1 MGRAKRTGSIS
12 MQNSNQAESKRARPN
27 SKGSVRP
34 SRPGR
39 HESISDAFGSD
50 MEVSDE
56 DDISDSGQNDLDDA
70 RNALKNLQT
79 AIEKAEKSDAFA
91 KDMEKKVRIDEKR
104 LKDMF
109 QKEDDEWHNDDE
121 NFQCQFS
128 SLMRAVLSLRK
139 IKANVTSNDTGDKTV
154 ISDSVQFAASHPLYL
169 KTQGLLESARNL
181 ISELDNISTH
191 ALKSKLPQDPKE
203 GLEKD
208 TAEARR
214 LIARGAEATA
224 LAIEKQ
230 LVYNGKNGQLRD
242 RKEEAFLN
250 DIDLQAMLDMG
261 RDALNG
267 GPGNG
272 RKPQSW
278 GIVARHLQRG
288 MHELVKALPR
298 AN

>member
-1 MGRAKRTGSIS
+1 MGRVKRTGSIS
-12 MQNSNQAESKRARPN
+12 MQNSNQAGPKRARRN
-27 SKGSVRP
+27 SKGSIPP

-39 HESISDAFGSD
+39 HDSISDAFDSD

-56 DDISDSGQNDLDDA
+56 DHLSYDGHNDLDDA

-79 AIEKAEKSDAFA
+79 AIEKAERSDTFA
-91 KDMEKKVRIDEKR
+91 KDMKKIVRIDEKR
-104 LKDMF
+104 LKDMVE
-109 QKEDDEWHNDDE
+109 KEVEEWHNEDE

-128 SLMRAVLSLRK
+128 SLIRAVLSSRK
-139 IKANVTSNDTGDKTV
+139 IKANVTLNGNGDKTV
-154 ISDSVQFAASHPLYL
+154 MSDSTQSAANHPLYL

-181 ISELDNISTH
+181 ISELDSIGIH
-191 ALKSKLPQDPKE
+191 ALKAKLPQDPKE

-230 LVYNGKNGQLRD
+230 LVYSGKNGQLRD
-242 RKEEAFLN
+242 RKEESFMN
-250 DIDLQAMLDMG
+250 DINLQAMLDMG
-261 RDALNG
+261 RDALNV
-267 GPGNG
+267 GPRNG
-272 RKPQSW
+272 MKPQSW

-288 MHELVKALPR
+288 MYELVKALPQ

>member
-1 MGRAKRTGSIS
+1 
-12 MQNSNQAESKRARPN
+12 MQNSNQAEPKRARLN
-27 SKGSVRP
+27 SKGSVPP
-34 SRPGR
+34 SRPGG

-56 DDISDSGQNDLDDA
+56 DDISDNGQNGLDDA
-70 RNALKNLQT
+70 RNALKNLQM
-79 AIEKAEKSDAFA
+79 AIEKAGKSDTFA
-91 KDMEKKVRIDEKR
+91 KDMEKKVRTEERR
-104 LKDMF
+104 LKNMF
-109 QKEDDEWHNDDE
+109 EKEDEEWHNEDE

-128 SLMRAVLSLRK
+128 SLMIAVLSSRRV
-139 IKANVTSNDTGDKTV
+139 KANVTSNGTGDKTV
-154 ISDSVQFAASHPLYL
+154 ISDSMQSAANHPLYL

-181 ISELDNISTH
+181 VSELDSIGTH
-191 ALKSKLPQDPKE
+191 ALKAKLPQDPKE

-230 LVYNGKNGQLRD
+230 LVYNGHKGQLRD

-250 DIDLQAMLDMG
+250 DINLQAMLDMG
-261 RDALNG
+261 RDALNE

-272 RKPQSW
+272 IKPQSW

-288 MHELVKALPR
+288 MYELVKALPR